1 VVTRTAVT
9 RVLERRA
16 GLEALAVGEAVVAA
30 AVDARRRVYD
40 ESVDAYAARV
50 DDDAAERT
58 RLVAD
63 LLVHET
69 SFFRYPASF
78 DALAAFL
85 APRAAAA
92 PVRVLHLACATGQE
106 PLSAAMAALEAGLP
120 EARLAI
126 DAVDVSADAV
136 AHARTARYQGGA
148 LRGLSI
154 ERRERWFA
162 HDAGGW
168 RALPVL
174 RDRVRYAVG
183 DALEPDVA
191 AVGTY
196 DAVFC
201 RNLLVYLTASA
212 RERVLGHVRRLLRDD
227 GRLFVGHAEVL
238 VARGAGFVPADHEGA
253 FSCAPAAPAGAHDA
267 AAPAGVAAP
276 APGPRPVAP
285 RAAVG
290 LPGAKARPA
299 ASARALRPG
308 APRPPAEASRAAA
321 SRGEALARA
330 RAAADAGRLDEA
342 RALVE
347 EAVRAG
353 PPSADAYH
361 LLAVVCRAA
370 GAARPAEEALKRAL
384 YLDPGHRDALWLA
397 ALAATERGDRAG
409 AARLRARATGRGDA
423 R

>member
-1 VVTRTAVT
+1 MTRSAVT

-16 GLEALAVGEAVVAA
+16 GLEALAVGEAAVAA
-30 AVDARRRVYD
+30 AVEARRRVYG
-40 ESVDAYAARV
+40 ESAEAYAARV

-85 APRAAAA
+85 APRAAASAA
-92 PVRVLHLACATGQE
+92 PVRVLHLACSTGQE
-106 PLSAAMAALEAGLP
+106 PLSAAMAVLEAGVP
-120 EARLAI
+120 EARLVL
-126 DAVDVSADAV
+126 DAVDVSADAIAV
-136 AHARTARYQGGA
+136 ASAARYEGGA

-162 HDAGGW
+162 HDGGGW
-168 RALPVL
+168 RALPIL
-174 RDRVRYAVG
+174 RDRVRYAVA
-183 DALEPDVA
+183 DALAPEPVA
-191 AVGTY
+191 PGAY

-253 FSCAPAAPAGAHDA
+253 FSCAPAAVPVATADPRSA
-267 AAPAGVAAP
+267 TTDAPADGS
-276 APGPRPVAP
+276 P
-285 RAAVG
+285 RARGASSRGAVG
-290 LPGAKARPA
+290 GPGAKARPA
-299 ASARALRPG
+299 ASARASRTG
-308 APRPPAEASRAAA
+308 AARPPAEAPRV
-321 SRGEALARA
+321 EALARA

-347 EAVRAG
+347 EVVRTG

-361 LLAVVCRAA
+361 LLAVVCRAS
-370 GAARPAEEALKRAL
+370 GAARPAEEALTRAL

-409 AARLRARATGRGDA
+409 AERFRARATGRGDA

>member
-1 VVTRTAVT
+1 MSRSSVT

-16 GLEALAVGEAVVAA
+16 GLEAGAVGEAAVAA
-30 AVDARRRVYD
+30 AVDARRRRFG

-50 DDDAAERT
+50 EDDAAERT

-78 DALAAFL
+78 DVLAAFL
-85 APRAAAA
+85 APRAAASAA
-92 PVRVLHLACATGQE
+92 PVRILHLACSTGQE
-106 PLSAAMAALEAGLP
+106 PLSAAMAALEAGVP

-126 DAVDVSADAV
+126 DAVDVSAEAV
-136 AHARTARYQGGA
+136 AHARAARYEGGA

-183 DALEPDVA
+183 DALEPDLA
-191 AVGTY
+191 AAGAY
-196 DAVFC
+196 DVVFC

-212 RERVLGHVRRLLRDD
+212 RDRVLGHVRRLLRAD

-253 FSCAPAAPAGAHDA
+253 FSCAPAAVPSPAEV
-267 AAPAGVAAP
+267 APAAVVAP
-276 APGPRPVAP
+276 PRPRGVAP
-285 RAAVG
+285 RGAVG
-290 LPGAKARPA
+290 VPGAKARSA
-299 ASARALRPG
+299 ASARASRTPAG
-308 APRPPAEASRAAA
+308 RPPSAAPA
-321 SRGEALARA
+321 GEALSLA

-342 RALVE
+342 RARVE
-347 EAVRAG
+347 EALRRG

-370 GAARPAEEALKRAL
+370 GASRPAEEALKRAL

-409 AARLRARATGRGDA
+409 AERLRARAAGRGEA